1 MCFNFVAVFALS
13 LVTAVLALWMAIG
26 GGGGISTLVRN
37 IRCQLPKVDYNIP
50 GTGTFGSFVLNV
62 RGSTI

>member
-26 GGGGISTLVRN
+26 GGGGTVVRN